1 MLGISVHSF
10 EISKSKILIV
20 DDIEVNLL
28 ILTKILQKD
37 NYNIITTNNGQDAI
51 KFVIEESPDLIL
63 LDIMM
68 PGLDGFTTCRTIKT
82 LPQAKDIPIIFISGK
97 RDTDDIVEGFQ
108 AGGVDYIQKPFY
120 PKELLARV
128 ATHLTLRNAVIQI
141 EESEKKWKKIA
152 NERDLFSNIF
162 IQSKHG
168 ILITDLE
175 NEISFVNN
183 TFLDFFGYSR
193 EFLLSKNSNIIESEK
208 NSKNIYEKQH
218 SDLINPEIA
227 FWTGETLIKKANNQ
241 DVLTLLTIDTL
252 KNEDGEPIGYS
263 RNYID
268 IQEVNAI
275 KLIQY
280 ELEKQKIYEQKL
292 NQIIIGLC
300 AASEYSDE
308 TTGRHV
314 LRVNEYSKFIAEKMG
329 MDDKFVQT
337 IGMVAAL
344 HDIGKVAI
352 QSLIKFPGKY
362 SPEQRLEMQNHTIY
376 GADIISKFA
385 DETEYEFK
393 MAKEIALHHHQSYD
407 GDGYP
412 TIATTDDYR
421 PLKGEEIPI
430 SALIVSI
437 ADMYDALRSKR
448 SYKTSLS
455 HEQVVEILSIDDR
468 TGKKGVDRFGE
479 FLWSFFLENSK
490 DFDRI
495 YEEHRDE

>member
-1 MLGISVHSF
+1 MHTF

-37 NYNIITTNNGQDAI
+37 GYNIITTNNGQDAI
-51 KFVIEESPDLIL
+51 KLVVEENPDLIL

-82 LPQAKDIPIIFISGK
+82 FPQAKDIPIIFISGK

-168 ILITDLE
+168 ILITDLD

-193 EFLLSKNSNIIESEK
+193 EFLLGKKSNIIESDK
-208 NSKNIYEKQH
+208 NNKDIYEKQK
-218 SDLINPEIA
+218 SDLSNSNIA
-227 FWTGETLIKKANNQ
+227 FWTGEVLIKKANN
-241 DVLTLLTIDTL
+241 DEIVTLLTIDTL

-268 IQEVNAI
+268 IQEVNAL
-275 KLIQY
+275 KLIEY

-292 NQIIIGLC
+292 SQIIVGLC

-329 MDDKFVQT
+329 LDDKFVQT

-352 QSLIKFPGKY
+352 QSLIKYPGKY
-362 SPEQRLEMQNHTIY
+362 TPEQRLEMQNHTIY

-393 MAKEIALHHHQSYD
+393 MAKEIALHHHQSFD

-412 TIATTDDYR
+412 AMSINGDFR
-421 PLKGEEIPI
+421 PLVGEEIPI
-430 SALIVSI
+430 AALIVSI

-448 SYKTSLS
+448 SYKNAMT
-455 HEQVVEILSIDDR
+455 HEQVVEILAVDDR
-468 TGKKGVDRFGE
+468 TGKKGIDRFGS
-479 FLWSFFLENSK
+479 FLWNFFLEYNK

-495 YEEHRDE
+495 YNEHRDDN